1 MKWKK
6 AVACA
11 VGLQLLLA
19 IPAGAAVNAKITVN
33 GHAAQWKHEAITVN
47 QRTYTAAEDVSG
59 ILQAAWQVEG
69 DTGVLTLPSNRT
81 LAFKLHTD
89 EAAVDG
95 KWTTIEH
102 GARQYNGTVYLP
114 LRWVIEQAGLSI
126 RWNPSTKEVDI
137 VKPKGDDDAFKVLE
151 NALLS
156 AEEKAFVQKV
166 KEQRGVHKLGSLYVI
181 ALGQAPNPG
190 YGLKVTG
197 TEWSLE
203 QLKVYVKQT
212 KPDPG
217 RIYAQVITYPYLIA
231 RAKLPPNT
239 TVQFYDADTKQP
251 LFQQQMNSQPGR

>member
-47 QRTYTAAEDVSG
+47 QRTYAAAADVSG

-81 LAFKLHTD
+81 LAFKLNTD

-251 LFQQQMNSQPGR
+251 LFQQQKNSQPGR

>member
-6 AVACA
+6 AAACA
-11 VGLQLLLA
+11 IGLQLLLA
-19 IPAGAAVNAKITVN
+19 VPAGAAVNAKITVN
-33 GHAAQWKHEAITVN
+33 GHAAQWKHEVITVN
-47 QRTYTAAEDVSG
+47 QRTYMAAADVSG
-59 ILQAAWQVEG
+59 ILHAAWQVEG
-69 DTGVLTLPSNRT
+69 DIGVLTLPSNRT
-81 LAFKLHTD
+81 LSFKLKTG

-95 KWTTIEH
+95 KWTKIEH

-114 LRWVIEQAGLSI
+114 LRWVIEQAGLAI

-137 VKPKGDDDAFKVLE
+137 VKPKGDDNAFKLLE
-151 NALLS
+151 SAQLS

-181 ALGQAPNPG
+181 ALGQSPNPG

-203 QLKVYVKQT
+203 QLKVYVKLT
-212 KPDPG
+212 KPEPG
-217 RIYAQVITYPYLIA
+217 RIYAQVITYPYLTA
-231 RAKLPPNT
+231 RVKLPPNT

-251 LFQQQMNSQPGR
+251 LFEQQKERQPGR